1 MRLISRTSVVLVV
14 LHLPA
19 LERLAVSIYEQIR
32 AALGAFLVST
42 AAVCSPYTLGLT
54 EAEAEGLKKEC
65 VFHYWLPA

>member
-42 AAVCSPYTLGLT
+42 AAICTPYTMGVT
-54 EAEAEGLKKEC
+54 EPEAEGLKNEC
-65 VFHYWLPA
+65 VLPYWLPA